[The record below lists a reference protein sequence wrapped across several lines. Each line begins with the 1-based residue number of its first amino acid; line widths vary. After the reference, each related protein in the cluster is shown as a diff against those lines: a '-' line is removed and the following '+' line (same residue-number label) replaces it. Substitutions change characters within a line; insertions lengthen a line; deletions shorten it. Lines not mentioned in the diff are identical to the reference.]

1 MADPIAHAGLVAEAV
16 KPVLRQ
22 RGCDLL
28 LVHGDTSSALGGA
41 LGGFEADIPVGHV
54 EAGLRS
60 FDSANPCPEEDN
72 RVTIDAC
79 ASLLLAPTDTSAAN
93 LRRENLAGEIHV
105 TGNTAIDALSRSVGP
120 LPQVSQLPTGTPIVL
135 VTCHRRE
142 NWGANLTPIALAL
155 LEIVRSGLARIEVA
169 LHSNPAMAN
178 AVRLLLGEEQGI
190 TLPSPLSHAEM
201 IAAMRRASLILS
213 HSGGVQEEAPALRE
227 KTERPEA
234 IASGTCGW
242 SARQA
247 MTS

>member
-60 FDSANPCPEEDN
+60 FDSANPWPEEDN

-93 LRRENLAGEIHV
+93 LAAKTSPARSMSPATRPSTPCLDRSALCLRFLSSRRAPRLCWSPV
-105 TGNTAIDALSRSVGP
+105 TGARTGA
-120 LPQVSQLPTGTPIVL
+120 PT
-135 VTCHRRE
+135 
-142 NWGANLTPIALAL
+142 
-155 LEIVRSGLARIEVA
+155 
-169 LHSNPAMAN
+169 
-178 AVRLLLGEEQGI
+178 
-190 TLPSPLSHAEM
+190 
-201 IAAMRRASLILS
+201 
-213 HSGGVQEEAPALRE
+213 
-227 KTERPEA
+227 
-234 IASGTCGW
+234 
-242 SARQA
+242 
-247 MTS
+247 